1 MEGTLDC
8 ETDNISRTMTEE
20 EPFMKKM
27 LSMLLAAMLMMS
39 LLAVPALAEG
49 QVLTV
54 VTWDTT
60 TTPYLIAQKE
70 AFEASHPGVT
80 IEYVDAG
87 TGNEYEV
94 KVNTLLSGGDTSD
107 VIMLKENDQV
117 VKWQSQGFAAPL
129 TDYIADYDMSGFV
142 GIEKNYAID
151 GVQYGIPFRSDFWVL
166 FYNKDLFEAA
176 GVDLPTNDMTW
187 DQYAELAKKMTDK
200 EKDIYG
206 THYHTWLSTVAN
218 WAVCDGKYTLADG
231 TYDNLLY
238 FYKLYQDLEDY
249 GACMTYADLKA
260 SGLKYAAAFENGNVA
275 MLPMGYWLVS
285 TLINDIKAGNASLN
299 WGIVAVPHA
308 DGVAAGSSFGNM
320 TGAMIN
326 AKSEQKD
333 LAWEY
338 ISWLGG
344 PEGAKATASVGARP
358 AWVSEEIADAMAA
371 VDGFPADDNSKAALL
386 PVSVAMEWPVGEKVP
401 DIKTIVNEEHSLI
414 MAREVT
420 PEEGIEEM
428 NERVAE
434 LLK

>member
-1 MEGTLDC
+1 
-8 ETDNISRTMTEE
+8 
-20 EPFMKKM
+20 MKKM
-27 LSMLLAAMLMMS
+27 LSVLLAAIMMVS
-39 LLAVPALAEG
+39 LLAVPALAED

-54 VTWDTT
+54 VTWDATT
-60 TTPYLIAQKE
+60 TAYLTAQKE

-80 IEYVDAG
+80 IEYVDCES
-87 TGNEYEV
+87 GNEYGV
-94 KVNTLLSGGDTSD
+94 KVSTMLAGGDTSD

-117 VKWQSQGFAAPL
+117 VQWQASGFAAPL
-129 TDYIADYDMSGFV
+129 TDYIGSYDMSGFV

-166 FYNKDLFEAA
+166 FYNKDLFDAA
-176 GVDLPTNDMTW
+176 GVEYPTNDMTW
-187 DQYAELAKKMTDK
+187 DQYAELAKKLTDK

-218 WAVCDGKYTLADG
+218 WAVCGTDYTLADG
-231 TYDNLLY
+231 NYDNLLY

-249 GACMTYADLKA
+249 GACMSFADLKA
-260 SGLKYAAAFENGNVA
+260 SGLKYGAAFENGNIA
-275 MLPMGYWLVS
+275 MMPMGYWQVS
-285 TLINDIKAGNASLN
+285 TFINDIKAGTASLN

-308 DGVAAGSSFGNM
+308 EGVAAGSSFGNM
-320 TGAMIN
+320 TGVMMN
-326 AKSEQKD
+326 AKSEKKD

-338 ISWLGG
+338 MSWLCG

-358 AWVSEEIADAMAA
+358 AWVSEEIAEAMAS
-371 VDGFPADDNSKAALL
+371 VEGFPADENSKAALL
-386 PVSVAMEWPVGEKVP
+386 PTSVAMEWPVGEKVP

-414 MAREVT
+414 MAREIT
-420 PEEGIEEM
+420 PEEGVAEM

>member
-1 MEGTLDC
+1 
-8 ETDNISRTMTEE
+8 
-20 EPFMKKM
+20 MKKM
-27 LSMLLAAMLMMS
+27 LSVLLAAMMLLS
-39 LLAVPALAEG
+39 LLTVPALAED

-54 VTWDTT
+54 VTWDATT
-60 TTPYLIAQKE
+60 TAYLTAQKE

-80 IEYVDAG
+80 IEYVDCES
-87 TGNEYEV
+87 GNEYGV
-94 KVNTLLSGGDTSD
+94 KVSTMLAGGDTSD

-117 VKWQSQGFAAPL
+117 VQWQASGFAAPL
-129 TDYIADYDMSGFV
+129 TDYIGSYDMSGFV

-166 FYNKDLFEAA
+166 FYNKDLFDAA
-176 GVDLPTNDMTW
+176 GVEYPTNDMTW
-187 DQYAELAKKMTDK
+187 DQYAELAKKLTDK

-218 WAVCDGKYTLADG
+218 WAVCGTDYTLADG
-231 TYDNLLY
+231 NYDNLLY

-249 GACMTYADLKA
+249 GACMSFADLKA
-260 SGLKYAAAFENGNVA
+260 SGLKYGAAFENGNIA
-275 MLPMGYWLVS
+275 MMPMGYWQVS
-285 TLINDIKAGNASLN
+285 TFINDIKAGTASLN

-308 DGVAAGSSFGNM
+308 EGVAAGSSFGNM
-320 TGAMIN
+320 TGVMMN
-326 AKSEQKD
+326 AKSEKKD

-338 ISWLGG
+338 MSWLCG

-358 AWVSEEIADAMAA
+358 AWVSEEIAEAMAS
-371 VDGFPADDNSKAALL
+371 VEGFPADENSKAALL
-386 PVSVAMEWPVGEKVP
+386 PTSVAMEWPVGEKVP

-414 MAREVT
+414 MAREIT
-420 PEEGIEEM
+420 PEEGVAEM

>member
-1 MEGTLDC
+1 
-8 ETDNISRTMTEE
+8 
-20 EPFMKKM
+20 MKKM
-27 LSMLLAAMLMMS
+27 LSVLLAAMMLLS
-39 LLAVPALAEG
+39 LLAVPALAED

-54 VTWDTT
+54 VTWDATT
-60 TTPYLIAQKE
+60 TAYLTAQKE

-80 IEYVDAG
+80 IEYVDCES
-87 TGNEYEV
+87 GNEYGV
-94 KVNTLLSGGDTSD
+94 KVSTMLAGGDTSD

-117 VKWQSQGFAAPL
+117 VQWQASGFAAPL
-129 TDYIADYDMSGFV
+129 TDYIGSYDMSGFV

-166 FYNKDLFEAA
+166 FYNKDLFDAA
-176 GVDLPTNDMTW
+176 GVEYPTNDMTW
-187 DQYAELAKKMTDK
+187 DQYAELAKKLTDK

-218 WAVCDGKYTLADG
+218 WAVCGTDYTLADG
-231 TYDNLLY
+231 NYDNLLY

-249 GACMTYADLKA
+249 GACMSFADLKA
-260 SGLKYAAAFENGNVA
+260 SGLKYGAAFENGNIA
-275 MLPMGYWLVS
+275 MMPMGYWQVS
-285 TLINDIKAGNASLN
+285 TFINDIKAGTASLN

-308 DGVAAGSSFGNM
+308 EGVAAGSSFGNM
-320 TGAMIN
+320 TGVMMN
-326 AKSEQKD
+326 AKSEKKD

-338 ISWLGG
+338 MSWLCG

-358 AWVSEEIADAMAA
+358 AWVSEEIAEAMAS
-371 VDGFPADDNSKAALL
+371 VEGFPADENSKAALL
-386 PVSVAMEWPVGEKVP
+386 PTSVAMEWPVGEKVP

-414 MAREVT
+414 MAREIT
-420 PEEGIEEM
+420 PEEGVAEM